1 MEELDLKELF
11 ELFVSKWVQ
20 ILLIIIIFAGIGV
33 VYTMGFVKPKYS
45 ANTTLVLTSSSNEI
59 DKSITTTDV
68 TLNSKLVATY
78 SEIVKS
84 DAILSEVVNNLGT
97 EISQKA
103 LKNSISVNA
112 VKDADIIRITVTTED
127 ADESV
132 KIANELAKV
141 FCEKI
146 NEIYKI
152 NNINILDEARPNY
165 TPSNINHTK
174 DVIIFAFIGVV
185 VAVGYILVTNMLDTT
200 IKSVDEIEKGLKL
213 PVLVTIP
220 YIYSLDESKKGGK
233 RRLWEKS

>member
-11 ELFVSKWVQ
+11 ELFVSKWIQ

-45 ANTTLVLTSSSNEI
+45 ANTTLVLTTSSKEG
-59 DKSITTTDV
+59 DKTITTNDV
-68 TLNSKLVATY
+68 TLNSKLVSTY

-84 DAILSEVVNNLGT
+84 DAVLNSVTTNLGT
-97 EISQKA
+97 KISAKA
-103 LKNSISVNA
+103 LKNAISVNA
-112 VKDADIIRITVTTED
+112 VKDADIISIIVTTED
-127 ADESV
+127 ADESA

-146 NEIYKI
+146 KELYKI

-165 TPSNINHTK
+165 TPANINHTK
-174 DVIIFAFIGVV
+174 DVIIFAFIGVA
-185 VAVGYILVTNMLDTT
+185 VAVGYVLLANMLDTT
-200 IKSVDEIEKGLKL
+200 IKSTEEIEKELKI

-220 YIYSLDESKKGGK
+220 YIYSLDNSKKGGK
-233 RRLWEKS
+233 RR